1 MEMDYLLK
9 YQESE
14 ITDQH
19 LLLDPITLFFPCVF
33 LFLYFWLK
41 IDSIQTTVPVNICA
55 KISQL

>member
-1 MEMDYLLK
+1 MELDYFLE

-33 LFLYFWLK
+33 LFLYFWLE
-41 IDSIQTTVPVNICA
+41 IDSVQSKVSVHICA
-55 KISQL
+55 KISQW